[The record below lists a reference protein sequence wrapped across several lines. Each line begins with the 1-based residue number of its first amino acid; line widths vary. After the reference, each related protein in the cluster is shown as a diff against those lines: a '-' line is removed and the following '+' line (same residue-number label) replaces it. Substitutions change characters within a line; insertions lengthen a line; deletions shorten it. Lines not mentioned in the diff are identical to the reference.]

1 MKKNCTIQ
9 NNLPVLV
16 LPSTTIQFREVI
28 SKSDYIHYT
37 AIQKTYIFQK
47 SLSYA
52 FRQIFYSVLVS
63 LLEKREKSLG
73 SYLAC
78 VKYQRNRNKFS
89 FTPQYT
95 QYSSKKIQ
103 TTPRN
108 NRSSRK

>member
-1 MKKNCTIQ
+1 MENHIVQ
-9 NNLPVLV
+9 NTLPVFEA
-16 LPSTTIQFREVI
+16 PSTTMQFREVI

-37 AIQKTYIFQK
+37 TIQKTYIFQK
-47 SLSYA
+47 SLSCA
-52 FRQIFYSVLVS
+52 FRQILYSVLVS
-63 LLEKREKSLG
+63 LLKKREKSLG

-95 QYSSKKIQ
+95 EYSSKKIQ
-103 TTPRN
+103 PTPRK